1 MHRAAPCRNVPVTF
15 TLDLTMHPR
24 YTSWLKYVF
33 DRPATPNGW
42 YFDIEDLEPFEAEPI
57 DLVELVATTF
67 ENCARDLAPYS
78 NEQLRYGLSYI
89 VYNGASDV
97 VFALMSENV
106 PAELRLR
113 AIAGLKQ
120 VYSHVFEPR
129 CAPVLGHTSE
139 PGDNV
144 LNYTCY
150 MLWDISPLSNWERSP
165 KRSIFYRAICDV
177 LEHALTSPNRACVE
191 SGLHGLGHIC
201 SSYPERV
208 EEVIDLHAANAPKDL
223 RQYAMDARRGHV
235 Q

>member
-1 MHRAAPCRNVPVTF
+1 
-15 TLDLTMHPR
+15 MHPR
-24 YTSWLKYVF
+24 YTEWLKYVF

-42 YFDIEDLEPFEAEPI
+42 YFDIEDLEPFEAEPSE
-57 DLVELVATTF
+57 LVELVATTF
-67 ENCARDLAPYS
+67 ENCACDLAPYS

-89 VYNGASDV
+89 VDSGASDV

-113 AIAGLKQ
+113 AIAGLKH
-120 VYSHVFEPR
+120 VYSQVFERR
-129 CAPVLGHTSE
+129 CAPVLGHSSE
-139 PGDNV
+139 PGDNA

-165 KRSIFYRAICDV
+165 ERSIFYRAVCDV

-191 SGLHGLGHIC
+191 SGLHGLGHIH

-208 EEVIDLHAANAPKDL
+208 EEVIDRYLVAAKPPEEL
-223 RQYAMDARRGHV
+223 RRYAMDAGRGHV